1 MSQSTAF
8 INRIF
13 QTLKVNRESVFAILR
28 TILNT
33 LTVSMR
39 YEPANAKFFETEVRW
54 KSLCAALKLIG
65 CFDATK
71 SQFDPSNE
79 NGDCVKRGF
88 DVFEQFF
95 GTLDHQV
102 LTSQINNS
110 TSASKFRTY
119 QMDDRLVFV
128 SYIMRFLYDSAIDS
142 FDK

>member
-1 MSQSTAF
+1 M
-8 INRIF
+8 
-13 QTLKVNRESVFAILR
+13 FAILK

-54 KSLCAALKLIG
+54 KSLCAALKLVG
-65 CFDATK
+65 CFDTTR
-71 SQFDPSNE
+71 SQFEPSSTGS
-79 NGDCVKRGF
+79 GDCVKRGF

-102 LTSQINNS
+102 LSSQINNS
-110 TSASKFRTY
+110 ATNKFKTY

-128 SYIMRFLYDSAIDS
+128 AYVMRFLYDTAIDS